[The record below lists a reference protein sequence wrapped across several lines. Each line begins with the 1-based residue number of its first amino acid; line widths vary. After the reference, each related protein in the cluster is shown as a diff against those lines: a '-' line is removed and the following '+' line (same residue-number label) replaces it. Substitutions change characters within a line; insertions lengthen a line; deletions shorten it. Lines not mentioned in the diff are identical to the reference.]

1 MSAETART
9 EGRPDPDLV
18 ALLPHEPPMVL
29 IDRVLSFDEQHFE
42 TEVVIDADTPFAEAD
57 GVPGWVGIE
66 YMAQT
71 VAAKAGAQA
80 REQGLPPT
88 VGFLLG
94 TRSYRSDISRFP
106 LGSRLRV
113 VVEPLF
119 IEGSLAAVSC
129 HIFLSP
135 TDPDAA
141 ETGGTEVAAAIINT
155 FQPPRDGLDEFLQ
168 RGASS

>member
-1 MSAETART
+1 MNIHQAP
-9 EGRPDPDLV
+9 RPDPELV

-29 IDRVLSFDEQHFE
+29 IDRVLSFDPERFE
-42 TEVVIDADTPFAEAD
+42 TEVLIDAVTPFAEAS

-71 VAAKAGAQA
+71 VAAKAGALA

-94 TRSYRSDISRFP
+94 TRSYHAALSRFP

-113 VVEPLF
+113 CVEPLF
-119 IEGSLAAVSC
+119 IEGSLAAFSC
-129 HIFLSP
+129 HIFLQRS
-135 TDPDAA
+135 
-141 ETGGTEVAAAIINT
+141 GTAGEGSEEEVATAIINT
-155 FQPPRDGLDEFLQ
+155 FQPPRDRLAEFLE
-168 RGASS
+168 GGGVS